1 VGKIIPIIQVPN
13 YQPFT
18 MNATGRLSY
27 SSLGDLHTCERY
39 FQMKYLLDQG
49 DTRIDNADFSFGHC
63 FGEGVAH
70 YLVHQDKEAAIVTAW
85 LAYYP
90 HLETEKKT
98 QAKAL
103 SMLEAAFFKL
113 DDILQD
119 WEVVSFNGRPATEL
133 SFKMR
138 IDGKFYFSGHID
150 VVLKNKWSGKY
161 AIFEVKTTGVGLH
174 DLDPLYKNS
183 GQALGYS
190 IALDRITGEELT
202 SYEVIYFVGQLGKGF
217 DSNIRVFTYP
227 KTLLDR
233 LNWFITLGLDVKRL
247 KDMEAI
253 NVFPQR
259 GGSCLRFMRPC
270 QFFGTCGL
278 YSFDRPA
285 GYVEDKE
292 TYQFEY
298 DLDELVA
305 DHIARLESNPSLRE
319 TPRIEAARGGIS
331 EEEDSIFMEV

>member
-1 VGKIIPIIQVPN
+1 MQPLIRIPN

-27 SSLGDLHTCERY
+27 STLNDLHTCERY
-39 FQMKYLLDQG
+39 FQLEYILEGAQREEK
-49 DTRIDNADFSFGHC
+49 ADFSFGHC

-70 YLVHQDKEAAIVTAW
+70 YLVHQDEEAALFTAW

-90 HLETEKKT
+90 QVETDKKN
-98 QAKAL
+98 QAKAIAL
-103 SMLEAAFFKL
+103 LQSAFRKL

-119 WEVVSFNGRPATEL
+119 YEVVVFDGKPATEL

-138 IDGKFYFSGHID
+138 IDEKYYFAGHID
-150 VVLKNKWSGKY
+150 VVLKNKWTGKY
-161 AIFEVKTTGVGLH
+161 VIFEVKTTGLMLH

-202 SYEVIYFVGQLGKGF
+202 SYGVLYFVGQLGK
-217 DSNIRVFTYP
+217 DYQSTIRIFEYN

-233 LNWFITLGLDVKRL
+233 LNWFITLGLDVKHI
-247 KDMEAI
+247 KEMEEI
-253 NVFPQR
+253 GIYPKR
-259 GGSCLRFMRPC
+259 GQSCLRFNRPC
-270 QFFGTCGL
+270 KHFGTCNLHG
-278 YSFDRPA
+278 FDKPA
-285 GYVEDKE
+285 GFVEDKE

-298 DLDELVA
+298 SLDDLVQ
-305 DHIARLESNPSLRE
+305 DHIERLQRQPELAIPDV
-319 TPRIEAARGGIS
+319 
-331 EEEDSIFMEV
+331 EDSTAPQIMDMEEI

>member
-1 VGKIIPIIQVPN
+1 MSTHPLIYLPN
-13 YQPFT
+13 VSPFT

-27 SSLGDLHTCERY
+27 SSLEDLNTCERY
-39 FQMKYLLDQG
+39 YQLEYLLESDSE
-49 DTRIDNADFSFGHC
+49 REHKADFSFGHA

-70 YLVHQDKEAAIVTAW
+70 YLVHQDEEAALLTAW

-90 HLETEKKT
+90 HMETDKKN
-98 QAKAL
+98 QAKAINVL
-103 SMLEAAFFKL
+103 QCAFRKL

-119 WEVVSFNGRPATEL
+119 YDVVFFEGKPATEL

-138 IDGKFYFSGHID
+138 IDDKYYFAGHID

-161 AIFEVKTTGVGLH
+161 VIFEVKTTGLALH

-202 SYEVIYFVGQLGKGF
+202 SYGVLYFVGQLGKEY
-217 DSNIRVFTYP
+217 SPTIRVFEYP

-247 KDMEAI
+247 KEMEELG
-253 NVFPQR
+253 VFPKR
-259 GGSCLRFMRPC
+259 GKACLRFMRPC
-270 QFFGTCGL
+270 KHFGTCGL
-278 YSFDRPA
+278 HSFDRPA
-285 GYVEDKE
+285 PFVPDKE
-292 TYQFEY
+292 QYQFEY
-298 DLDELVA
+298 DLDELIDNHVRRIQA
-305 DHIARLESNPSLRE
+305 DPQLAID
-319 TPRIEAARGGIS
+319 S
-331 EEEDSIFMEV
+331 EELAPAKEAIDDSPFGMEEI